1 MLKEAV
7 MKEWMEKVRDTLD
20 FLNDCNEDFED
31 TMEELADIHKDYVRY
46 LEQLEALFA
55 EKLGM
60 T

>member
-1 MLKEAV
+1 MSNT
-7 MKEWMEKVRDTLD
+7 EWTKKVRDTLD

-55 EKLGM
+55 EKLDIL
-60 T
+60 